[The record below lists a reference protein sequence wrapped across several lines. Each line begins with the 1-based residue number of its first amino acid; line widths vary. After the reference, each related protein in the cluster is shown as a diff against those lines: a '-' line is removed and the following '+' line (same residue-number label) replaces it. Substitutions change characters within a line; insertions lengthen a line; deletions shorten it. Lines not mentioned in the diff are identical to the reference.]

1 MLRTMEELYIPLEG
15 SGRLHAGGQSYPMHR
30 DVLIRVG
37 VATKRKIVPGLEGM
51 TLLMLSDRPIS
62 K

>member
-1 MLRTMEELYIPLEG
+1 
-15 SGRLHAGGQSYPMHR
+15 MHR
-30 DVLIRVG
+30 DVLIRLG

-51 TLLMLSDRPIS
+51 TLLMLSDRAIS